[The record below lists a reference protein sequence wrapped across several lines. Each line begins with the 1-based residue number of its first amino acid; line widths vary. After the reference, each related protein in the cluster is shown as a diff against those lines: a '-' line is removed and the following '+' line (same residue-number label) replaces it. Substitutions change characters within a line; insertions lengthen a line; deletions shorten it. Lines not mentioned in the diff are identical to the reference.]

1 MPPSPEGEGFD
12 GCLGRA
18 ANGRPYRRGRLIS
31 APMEFFMEVFPMSI
45 TYRTAGTADA
55 ARLLAYLKQ
64 VGSETDNLTFGADG
78 IPFTEAQEAE
88 LLERMANSPHSRFF
102 LALDGE
108 KIVGNAC
115 VDGSANA
122 RMCHRRNLAI
132 TVLRDYWGR
141 GIGTGLMERML
152 AFARE
157 TGAELVSLEVRS
169 DNARAKALYRKFGFV
184 SFGTFPKFL
193 KIDGEYYNVD
203 CMTLEL

>member
-1 MPPSPEGEGFD
+1 M
-12 GCLGRA
+12 
-18 ANGRPYRRGRLIS
+18 N
-31 APMEFFMEVFPMSI
+31 I
-45 TYRTAGTADA
+45 TYRTAVPSDA
-55 ARLLAYLKQ
+55 AQLLEYLKQ
-64 VGSETDNLTFGADG
+64 VGSETDNLTFGAAG
-78 IPFTEAQEAE
+78 IPVTLEQEEAILKRIAE
-88 LLERMANSPHSRFF
+88 NPRSSFF

-141 GIGTGLMERML
+141 GIGTRLMEQML

-157 TGAELVSLEVRS
+157 SGGEIASLEVRS
-169 DNARAKALYRKFGFV
+169 DNERAKALYRKFGFV
-184 SFGTFPKFL
+184 SFGTFPKFF
-193 KIDGEYYNVD
+193 KIDGAYYSVD